1 MNKHKTFM
9 RILLILAINIVI
21 AVIVCSFFFGKKDF
35 SSEQKE
41 NGRLIGGKLYDH
53 E

>member
-9 RILLILAINIVI
+9 RILFIFAINIVI
-21 AVIVCSFFFGKKDF
+21 AVSVFPFFFGKKDF

-41 NGRLIGGKLYDH
+41 NGRLIGAS
-53 E
+53 